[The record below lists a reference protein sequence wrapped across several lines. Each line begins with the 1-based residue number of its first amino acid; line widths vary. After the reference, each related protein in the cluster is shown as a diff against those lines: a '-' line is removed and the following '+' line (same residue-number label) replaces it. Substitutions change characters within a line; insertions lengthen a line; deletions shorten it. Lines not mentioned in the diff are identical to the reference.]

1 MNILTKLIFLAC
13 LILPNPSFALN
24 ALPFMKDSFLNLRDD
39 LREATTNQKT
49 LMVLYE
55 QDGCPYCIEMHKT
68 TFTDPQIVAI
78 LKKNF
83 EVIQLDIWGGRE
95 ITDLNGV
102 THTEKDWARKLGIQF
117 SPMIMFFDASG
128 KEIFR
133 IPGYYKPALFS
144 TALNYV
150 AQGQYKTL
158 PFRSY
163 LAQQAPP
170 TAEGTKESSV
180 ATSGNLQALRAAAA
194 KSQKGVAL
202 LFEQGSCA
210 ECSEFR
216 DKTLKRGDIAKKLG
230 SHYEWTAIDIGSERR
245 FVDTDGLIRNG
256 KQLAARYAIQTL
268 PTMIFIA
275 QNGREVLRH
284 DSYLK
289 PEHFLTLLTY
299 LTTDARHKYKSFQDW
314 LRVKNSP
321 VGNKSAAG
329 KTMTVP

>member
-1 MNILTKLIFLAC
+1 MNILAKLIFLAS
-13 LILPNPSFALN
+13 LILPVPSLALN

-39 LREATTNQKT
+39 LKEATADQKT
-49 LMVLYE
+49 LMILYE

-68 TFTDPQIVAI
+68 TFTDPQILAT

-133 IPGYYKPALFS
+133 IPGYYKPALFA

-158 PFRSY
+158 PFRAY
-163 LAQQAPP
+163 LAQQASPV
-170 TAEGTKESSV
+170 AGEAKESLVS
-180 ATSGNLQALRAAAA
+180 TSGNLQALLAAAA

-216 DKTLKRGDIAKKLG
+216 NKALNRGDIAKKLR
-230 SHYEWTAIDIGSERR
+230 SHYEWVAIDIGSERKL
-245 FVDTDGLIRNG
+245 VDTDGLIRNG
-256 KQLAARYAIQTL
+256 KQLAAKYAIQTV

-275 QNGREVLRH
+275 ANGQEVLRH

-299 LTTDARHKYKSFQDW
+299 LTTDARQKYKSFQDW

-321 VGNKSAAG
+321 AGNKTTAAA
-329 KTMTVP
+329 KP

>member
-1 MNILTKLIFLAC
+1 MNILASLIFFTS
-13 LILPNPSFALN
+13 LILPHPSFALN
-24 ALPFMKDSFLNLRDD
+24 AQPFMKDSFLNLQDD
-39 LREATTNQKT
+39 LREATANKKI

-68 TFTDPQIVAI
+68 TFTDPQIIAT

-83 EVIQLDIWGGRE
+83 EVVQLDIWGGRE

-133 IPGYYKPALFS
+133 IPGYYKPSLFA
-144 TALNYV
+144 TALKYV
-150 AQGQYKTL
+150 AQEQYKNL
-158 PFRSY
+158 PFRAY
-163 LAQQAPP
+163 LAQPTSPAAGAAKENLVAP
-170 TAEGTKESSV
+170 
-180 ATSGNLQALRAAAA
+180 SGNLQALLAAAA

-202 LFEQGSCA
+202 LFEQGSCE

-216 DKTLKRGDIAKKLG
+216 HKALNRADIAKKLG
-230 SHYEWTAIDIGSERR
+230 SHYEWTAVNIGSKRKL
-245 FVDTDGLIRNG
+245 VDTDGVIRTG
-256 KQLAARYAIQTL
+256 KQLAARYAIQTV

-275 QNGREVLRH
+275 PNGQEVLRH

-289 PEHFLTLLTY
+289 PEHFLTLLIY
-299 LTTDARHKYKSFQDW
+299 LTTDARQKYSSFQDW

-321 VGNKSAAG
+321 AGSKTVAA
-329 KTMTVP
+329 KP